1 MNRDEILDMIAAGR
15 YADVYTA
22 TEKEISGNGTAA
34 GRAAAYYLRGRAAWK
49 EGHHADAITCYES
62 AVALDP
68 HSDAAVALEQ
78 AREIMSFYNKD
89 LYNP

>member
-1 MNRDEILDMIAAGR
+1 MNRDEILDMIAAGQ
-15 YADVYTA
+15 YADVYAA
-22 TEKEISGNGTAA
+22 TEKALCSERTTE
-34 GRAAAYYLRGRAAWK
+34 RATAYYLRGRAAWK
-49 EGHHADAITCYES
+49 EGYHADAITCYES

>member
-15 YADVYTA
+15 YADVYVA
-22 TEKEISGNGTAA
+22 TEKALASENPSE
-34 GRAAAYYLRGRAAWK
+34 RAAAYYLRGRAAWK

-62 AVALDP
+62 AVALDQ